1 MSLLLQKRKLRL
13 REITLEE
20 EHNEK
25 PIHMHGTPTIHPV
38 ERFLTMTLGGQQK
51 QTKKMRFRDSRG
63 QGKLEVM
70 LTVGPKVWT
79 TPQP

>member
-1 MSLLLQKRKLRL
+1 
-13 REITLEE
+13 
-20 EHNEK
+20 
-25 PIHMHGTPTIHPV
+25 MHGTPTIHPV